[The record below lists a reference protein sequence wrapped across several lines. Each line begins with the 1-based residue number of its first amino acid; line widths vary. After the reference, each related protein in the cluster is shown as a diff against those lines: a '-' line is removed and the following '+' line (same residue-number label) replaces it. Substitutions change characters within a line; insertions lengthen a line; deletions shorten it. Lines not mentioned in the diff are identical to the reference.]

1 MYCSVSCHRG
11 RMNGQAWKIRG
22 EREGSIERVRQLR
35 IPVAPFFRAC
45 PPGEGRTVT
54 RGVRHAQQR
63 LLNFEVRML
72 D

>member
-1 MYCSVSCHRG
+1 MYFSDDRRRG
-11 RMNGQAWKIRG
+11 RMNDQAWKIRG

-45 PPGEGRTVT
+45 PPGGGRTVT
-54 RGVRHAQQR
+54 GGVRHAQQR